1 MSKAKSYTEFTL
13 VNFLEVVQP
22 QVQYQNPNPAAF
34 CGGMPPQFGAGP
46 IGGSYAGSGLG
57 YQPAAAYG
65 RALHQPGSVEQVLSR
80 SIQLHPHIE
89 EKEHDKLREDNNLTV
104 RITEISISQVWLHNQ
119 RVQGIESVESK
130 WVGDTKT
137 ITVISSGMPVLALVI
152 QRGNHYAQLAMV
164 ELAAHAR
171 DFTIELS
178 HEWTIIDSRV
188 PAPKRPARPRTVRQ
202 TNKDK

>member
-22 QVQYQNPNPAAF
+22 QVQYQNPNMQAF
-34 CGGMPPQFGAGP
+34 PGGMPPQFGNGP
-46 IGGSYAGSGLG
+46 IGGAYAGPGLG
-57 YQPAAAYG
+57 YQPVAAYA

-80 SIQLHPHIE
+80 SIQLRPHIE
-89 EKEHDKLREDNNLTV
+89 EKENDKLREDNNLTV

-137 ITVISSGMPVLALVI
+137 ITVVSSGMPVLALVI
-152 QRGNHYAQLAMV
+152 QRGHYGAQLTMV

-171 DFTIELS
+171 DFTIEIS
-178 HEWTIIDSRV
+178 HEWAIVDSRI